1 MIKAIEDRMN
11 SLRPKGVIVAGP
23 TASGKSDF
31 AALLARAVGGAVV
44 NADSMQ
50 VYRDLP
56 IITAIPQE
64 EERGDIP
71 HYGYAVLDGGERCSV
86 GRWLGLT
93 RSYIKAILEKRAV
106 PILCGGTGMY
116 IRAAMEGISP
126 VPDIAPDIRDEATAM
141 HQQLGGG
148 KFRQALAEYDPV
160 LAGRLHDGDTQRL
173 IRGMEVALATGQP
186 LSELQDAAPEGGL
199 DLDWVVVRLS
209 PPRADLY
216 AMIDRR
222 YPKMI
227 ESGALDEA
235 RRFAGRGLD
244 ANLPLMKAVGLP
256 PLLAHL
262 KGELDLEAAIAL
274 SCRDSRRYAKRQ
286 TTWFNNQLQDNF
298 RQDLGYNA
306 QLSKSFIERILSNI
320 AKKG

>member
-1 MIKAIEDRMN
+1 MN
-11 SLRPKGVIVAGP
+11 SPRPKGVIVAGP

-31 AALLARAVGGAVV
+31 AIQLAEAVDGAVV

-50 VYRDLP
+50 IYRDLP
-56 IITAIPQE
+56 IITAIPKE
-64 EERGDIP
+64 DERRDIP

-93 RSYIKAILEKRAV
+93 RSYIDAVVKNAAV

-116 IRAAMEGISP
+116 IRAAMDGISP
-126 VPDIAPDIRDEATAM
+126 IPDIAPEIRDRATAM
-141 HQQLGGG
+141 HAQLGGAE
-148 KFRQALAEYDPV
+148 FRQALAEHDPV

-173 IRGMEVALATGQP
+173 IRGMEVALATGKP

-199 DLDWVVVRLS
+199 DLDWVVIRLS
-209 PPRADLY
+209 PPRAELY

-244 ANLPLMKAVGLP
+244 AALPLMKAVGLP

-274 SCRDSRRYAKRQ
+274 ACRDSRRYAKRQ
-286 TTWFNNQLQDNF
+286 TTWFNNQLLDNF
-298 RQDLGYNA
+298 CQDSGYNT
-306 QLSKSFIERILSNI
+306 QLSKSFIDKILSNI
-320 AKKG
+320 AK